1 MEKNTIIKKTENFVK
16 NLLSKEGTGHDW
28 WHIER
33 VRNNAKKQLDFSN
46 CFSLSVLIFFTVSFS
61 RIGLSFIPSYEL
73 ISIFFTNII
82 FLYSCLFFKI

>member
-1 MEKNTIIKKTENFVK
+1 MNKNTIIKKTENFVK
-16 NLLSKEGTGHDW
+16 DLLNKEGTGHDW
-28 WHIER
+28 WHIDR

-46 CFSLSVLIFFTVSFS
+46 CFSLYAI
-61 RIGLSFIPSYEL
+61 RYEQ